1 MKRKRTKRMGAR
13 VALSF
18 AVAASMMLGGLPVP
32 ALEALADEA
41 EVIAEEAPVS
51 NEQPVQSGATTEEA
65 LAVQDDGEDPF
76 VPGGMT
82 ANQEL
87 IFIDGTAT
95 LSVHLDKIG
104 APEGTQPEL
113 KAGRFYPGGVGNNGL
128 QWGDDLEIEGLLR
141 YDEESSTVIVDGTKL
156 ADTDLVS
163 NRNVGVY
170 INADFTWGESESQTT
185 KVGSVVLF
193 VDVPF
198 VGHDQENERVMLR
211 GWDGDVDREYNVYV
225 ENAAFPNGEDLRYT
239 VTNVEVATNEPDQAG
254 EEVLAITQK
263 DDGQGWHYEARN
275 FGRAVVRVTYRD
287 PAELGGGTGS
297 YTFDVHVDDVVY
309 DLNLR
314 TSTGSDRLLPGKSV
328 DFEVTGRRKW
338 ENPETGERGDDSD
351 GLSYSWDVVST
362 RGDLGNVPENVAS
375 IDQNGRLTALA
386 LPDDVH
392 GVWQFVNVR
401 VTMKDAHDP
410 NANTTC
416 DFELKI
422 CDDYTEVWPPAIN
435 SRLIPGKSQTITPE
449 VRNYRVD
456 FANDYEVIPNV
467 TFEASEV
474 DQNAVTV
481 EKNGDGS
488 FTITRLDRY
497 PTDFFITGRWADD
510 EHDDLEKPCRYHLDH
525 TDFGMS
531 FKNGDQE
538 RLCPGDSVTLEPEAA
553 EADRDLFDSC
563 ELDWSVGVV
572 NDRGEFS
579 YDNTTSDDEKVF
591 SVVGNTIVLDANKCL
606 ANDTIREHGG
616 ANVRVRA
623 MGGDAELADAWC
635 WVELFM
641 DYDAWF
647 EWDED
652 STATEEGD
660 DEHGHWINPLLYND
674 WTTTLTLNTEAFAAV
689 PNYHMQPE
697 LMLKGETG
705 GEEQVVP
712 LEQGYT
718 IDGNTITLD
727 GATVNQI
734 AQSQQWD
741 EVWGVDVCFRVMYGS
756 GNDAVELCDAH
767 QWVGMRTGC
776 EDHVWPDPTI
786 MPDPTI
792 ITEPTCEQPGS
803 RKQTCEKCDEVRL
816 VPIPAKGHTLDAV
829 AAKPATLTATGTKAH
844 HKCSVCHKLFSDAAG
859 TNEVTDAS
867 LTIAKLV
874 NIAGAKVTVAS
885 KAYTGKAQTSA
896 PVVKLGGKTLRAGT
910 DYTVTGNQG
919 TNAGSYVVTITG
931 KGAYGGTAKGTFV
944 ITKIASAM
952 TVKATKKKVKI
963 ADVAKK
969 SQKVSGA
976 LTVKKQSGKV
986 TYALNKKTKK
996 AKATKKFKISSKGV
1010 VTVPKGTAKGKYS
1023 LKINVK
1029 DAGDIN
1035 HAAKTKTVTLVIT
1048 VK

>member
-1 MKRKRTKRMGAR
+1 MKRGQAGWRGAR
-13 VALSF
+13 TALSLV
-18 AVAASMMLGGLPVP
+18 VATSMALAGWSVP

-128 QWGDDLEIEGLLR
+128 QWGDDLGIEGLLR

-170 INADFTWGESESQTT
+170 INADFTWGESDSQTT

-193 VDVPF
+193 VDEPF

-211 GWDGDVDREYNVYV
+211 GWDGDVDNEYNVYV

-239 VTNVEVATNEPDQAG
+239 VTNVEIESSEPNEPGDV
-254 EEVLAITQK
+254 VLAITQK
-263 DDGQGWHYEARN
+263 EDGQGWHYEARN
-275 FGRAVVRVTYRD
+275 FGHAVVRVSYRD

-338 ENPETGERGDDSD
+338 ENPETGERGEDSD

-422 CDDYTEVWPPAIN
+422 CDNYTEVWPPAIN

-456 FANDYEVIPNV
+456 LANDYEVIPNV
-467 TFEASEV
+467 TFEASGV

-525 TDFGMS
+525 IDFGMS

-538 RLCPGDSVTLEPEAA
+538 RLYPGDSVTLEPEAA

-563 ELDWSVGVV
+563 ELDWSVGVA

-579 YDNTTSDDEKVF
+579 YDNATSDDEKVF

-606 ANDTIREHGG
+606 ANETIREHGG
-616 ANVRVRA
+616 INVCARA
-623 MGGDAELADAWC
+623 KVGGVELADAWC
-635 WVELFM
+635 WVELREPHI
-641 DYDAWF
+641 DYDRENDRNMLPGW
-647 EWDED
+647 
-652 STATEEGD
+652 GD
-660 DEHGHWINPLLYND
+660 DIDREYNVYVENAAFPNGEDLRYTVTNVEVESSEPNEPGDVVLAITQKDDGQGWHYEARNFGHAVVRVTYRDPAKLGGGTGSY
-674 WTTTLTLNTEAFAAV
+674 AFEV
-689 PNYHMQPE
+689 H
-697 LMLKGETG
+697 
-705 GEEQVVP
+705 V
-712 LEQGYT
+712 
-718 IDGNTITLD
+718 GNTVHEVDMWSEDGVYRALPGQTIT
-727 GATVNQI
+727 VY
-734 AQSQQWD
+734 AQ
-741 EVWGVDVCFRVMYGS
+741 GV
-756 GNDAVELCDAH
+756 
-767 QWVGMRTGC
+767 
-776 EDHVWPDPTI
+776 
-786 MPDPTI
+786 
-792 ITEPTCEQPGS
+792 
-803 RKQTCEKCDEVRL
+803 RKQQDEEDKHDGFGYEWSL
-816 VPIPAKGHTLDAV
+816 GDNAQY
-829 AAKPATLTATGTKAH
+829 ATLT
-844 HKCSVCHKLFSDAAG
+844 VDQSDPQRAY
-859 TNEVTDAS
+859 VT
-867 LTIAKLV
+867 
-874 NIAGAKVTVAS
+874 
-885 KAYTGKAQTSA
+885 
-896 PVVKLGGKTLRAGT
+896 
-910 DYTVTGNQG
+910 
-919 TNAGSYVVTITG
+919 
-931 KGAYGGTAKGTFV
+931 
-944 ITKIASAM
+944 
-952 TVKATKKKVKI
+952 
-963 ADVAKK
+963 
-969 SQKVSGA
+969 
-976 LTVKKQSGKV
+976 
-986 TYALNKKTKK
+986 
-996 AKATKKFKISSKGV
+996 
-1010 VTVPKGTAKGKYS
+1010 
-1023 LKINVK
+1023 
-1029 DAGDIN
+1029 
-1035 HAAKTKTVTLVIT
+1035 
-1048 VK
+1048 